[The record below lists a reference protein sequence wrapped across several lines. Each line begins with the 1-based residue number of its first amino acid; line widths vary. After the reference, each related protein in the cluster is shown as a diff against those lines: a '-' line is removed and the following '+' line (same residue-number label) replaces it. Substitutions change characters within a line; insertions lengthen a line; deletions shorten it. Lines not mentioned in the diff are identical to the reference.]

1 MAQAR
6 SQARGRRQDSAPL
19 ALIAC
24 LDQLDLKGRV
34 LLIAD
39 DAREIVAAIEAQ
51 APDCDVHTWCRRLTP
66 TGQPVSEASA
76 WLPQGPFD
84 AAFVRLPSVRAE
96 QEMTLHAAAARTRA
110 GGAIVVFGANTEGIK
125 TNAGRMEK
133 LLGPT
138 TVLSVK
144 HHARVLRAIRPN
156 ELEDLKG
163 QLSDW
168 RQTSQ
173 IRLNDRERD
182 WVSYPGLFAH
192 GRLDEG
198 SELLIEAL
206 PDIGSSA
213 RILDFGCGS
222 GMIAAAVRQR
232 QPDAHVD
239 LLDIDALALES
250 ARENVPSGR
259 LLLGRDLKTAATDYT
274 LIVSNPTLHDGVA
287 EDHSVVDRL
296 IAEAPHHLTT
306 RGSLLFV
313 VQRRIPLERTLK
325 ETFANID
332 VVKETGRFRVWRA
345 EAARSV
351 QATSARRRGRR

>member
-6 SQARGRRQDSAPL
+6 SQARGRRQDGAPL

-24 LDQLDLKGRV
+24 LDQLDLSGRV

-51 APDCDVHTWCRRLTP
+51 APACDVHTWCRRLTP
-66 TGQPVSEASA
+66 TGQPVKEASA

-96 QEMTLHAAAARTRA
+96 QEMTLHAAAAQTRA
-110 GGAIVVFGANTEGIK
+110 GGAIIVFGANTEGIK

-144 HHARVLRAIRPN
+144 HHARVLRATRPDV
-156 ELEDLKG
+156 LEGLRG
-163 QLSDW
+163 QRSDW
-168 RQTSQ
+168 RQTFQ
-173 IRLNDRERD
+173 ISLDDRERD

-198 SELLIEAL
+198 SELLIAAL
-206 PDIGSSA
+206 PEIAIQA
-213 RILDFGCGS
+213 RVLDFGCGS
-222 GMIAAAVRQR
+222 GVIAAAVRQR
-232 QPDAHVD
+232 QPEADVD
-239 LLDIDALALES
+239 LLDIDALALE
-250 ARENVPSGR
+250 AACENEPGGR
-259 LLLGRDLKTAATDYT
+259 LLLGRDLKTAAADYT

-287 EDHSVVDRL
+287 EDHSVLDRL
-296 IAEAPHHLTT
+296 IADAPHYLTT
-306 RGSLLFV
+306 TGSLLLV
-313 VQRRIPLERTLK
+313 VQRRVPLERTLK
-325 ETFANID
+325 ETFGNVD
-332 VVKETGRFRVWRA
+332 VVRETGRFRVWRA

-351 QATSARRRGRR
+351 HATSPRHRAKR